1 VALWPVHRYDP
12 ERRALAN
19 LYQQLANLAV
29 AELNAY
35 SAPPASA
42 HSEQAQDALM
52 GLARDAGPES
62 LRYQALLNQAERMR
76 LSLLM
81 LSRLRNRMEKT
92 NRDYAAVAI
101 LTRHLDIAAG
111 ILRTISGLLVTTS
124 ADEQHQSHEPDKPI
138 EQLEQATNRMRALVA
153 STSPSF
159 IAAVAKDAL
168 FQMGALGGQLR
179 VALDLAG
186 NQITT
191 DGLSIS
197 ELAPR
202 PDWRDRLS
210 ATSEMLRSN
219 LTLQSAIFRHALR
232 LATLVAVGDLLGR
245 IVSWRRT
252 YWLPMTI
259 ALVLKPEFTVTFTR
273 GLLRVAGTII
283 GLLLTT
289 ALFHLFDP
297 GVAVQIVLIF
307 IFVFLLRW
315 IGPANYGIFGI
326 VVSGLIV
333 LLLAINHV
341 SPKDVIWAR
350 GINTAAGG
358 ALALIAYWLWPTWER
373 TRISDR
379 IAQVLDAYR
388 GYLQEVTQARDHASP
403 STTALEKYR
412 RSART
417 SRANLEASIDRLSS
431 EPGTSRERMN
441 RLTAV
446 LASSHRFIHAVMAL
460 DAILSRDTSLANSA
474 PLREFSTS
482 VEKALTLLAAILRGD
497 RVPPKNFPDLRE
509 QHRLMV
515 QARGSSSKTSAAR
528 FDSINI
534 EADRITN
541 SVNTMAEQIMEW
553 TRSPEF
559 AAIHTASKPMAL
571 IS

>member
-1 VALWPVHRYDP
+1 
-12 ERRALAN
+12 
-19 LYQQLANLAV
+19 
-29 AELNAY
+29 
-35 SAPPASA
+35 
-42 HSEQAQDALM
+42 
-52 GLARDAGPES
+52 
-62 LRYQALLNQAERMR
+62 
-76 LSLLM
+76 
-81 LSRLRNRMEKT
+81 
-92 NRDYAAVAI
+92 
-101 LTRHLDIAAG
+101 
-111 ILRTISGLLVTTS
+111 
-124 ADEQHQSHEPDKPI
+124 
-138 EQLEQATNRMRALVA
+138 
-153 STSPSF
+153 
-159 IAAVAKDAL
+159 
-168 FQMGALGGQLR
+168 
-179 VALDLAG
+179 
-186 NQITT
+186 
-191 DGLSIS
+191 
-197 ELAPR
+197 
-202 PDWRDRLS
+202 
-210 ATSEMLRSN
+210 
-219 LTLQSAIFRHALR
+219 
-232 LATLVAVGDLLGR
+232 
-245 IVSWRRT
+245 
-252 YWLPMTI
+252 
-259 ALVLKPEFTVTFTR
+259 
-273 GLLRVAGTII
+273 VAGTII
-283 GLLLTT
+283 GLLLAT

-297 GVAVQIVLIF
+297 GVAMQIVLIF

-326 VVSGLIV
+326 IVSGLIV
-333 LLLAINHV
+333 LLLAINRV

-379 IAQVLDAYR
+379 IAQMLDAYS
-388 GYLQEVTQARDHASP
+388 GYLHGVTQVRDNPNS

-474 PLREFSTS
+474 PLREFSIS

-509 QHRLMV
+509 QYRLMV
-515 QARGSSSKTSAAR
+515 QARSSASKASAAR

-559 AAIHTASKPMAL
+559 AAIQTASKPAA
-571 IS
+571 STR